1 MLLSCKQPTFN
12 ESAWFSPWGCVNPMS
27 GTESGEKNAPN
38 KYKQAAPRLLRR
50 DSLF

>member
-12 ESAWFSPWGCVNPMS
+12 ESGSFSPWDWVNPMS
-27 GTESGEKNAPN
+27 GTESGEKSAPN
-38 KYKQAAPRLLRR
+38 KYKQAAPHLLRR